1 MRGHTR
7 EWVAQ
12 EPIQRQ
18 IGRRFR
24 NFLDRFKD
32 NNGDLVYR
40 DRIKDM
46 CIREF
51 CGMGQTAS
59 LCGSCCLGAGT
70 IQGLQQSKVNQD
82 RQRGHKPRCL
92 HD

>member
-1 MRGHTR
+1 MGRPQAMPRRCICTAAERPTWLQEGELELPFGEVRGHTR

-12 EPIQRQ
+12 EPIQRE

-32 NNGDLVYR
+32 DNGDLVYR

-46 CIREF
+46 CIRK
-51 CGMGQTAS
+51 
-59 LCGSCCLGAGT
+59 
-70 IQGLQQSKVNQD
+70 LQRMFPES
-82 RQRGHKPRCL
+82 
-92 HD
+92 

>member
-1 MRGHTR
+1 MNRPFESDLVCLQEGELELPFGEVRGHTR

-12 EPIQRQ
+12 EPIQRE

-32 NNGDLVYR
+32 DNGDLVYR

-51 CGMGQTAS
+51 YGWCICSGG
-59 LCGSCCLGAGT
+59 
-70 IQGLQQSKVNQD
+70 
-82 RQRGHKPRCL
+82 
-92 HD
+92 

>member
-12 EPIQRQ
+12 EPIQRE

-32 NNGDLVYR
+32 DNGDLVYR

-51 CGMGQTAS
+51 YGMGQMGKCLQHVLPGHSKGQGTAS
-59 LCGSCCLGAGT
+59 NIKSLTQVL
-70 IQGLQQSKVNQD
+70 
-82 RQRGHKPRCL
+82 
-92 HD
+92 